1 MNANFATDYETILQ
15 KVDRVD
21 PMRYGK
27 TRNYINGAVSYLSP
41 YLSRGVIS
49 TQQVLEHLLS
59 KGFQLQQMET
69 FVKELCWRDYFQRVG
84 QHKDLNQDIR
94 KKQEPVSNDG
104 IPVMVVKAST
114 GIHGMQATPET
125 EFF

>member
-15 KVDRVD
+15 QVDRVD
-21 PMRYGK
+21 PIRYGK

-59 KGFQLQQMET
+59 KGFQLQRIEP

-94 KKQEPVSNDG
+94 KRQEPVSNDG
-104 IPVMVVKAST
+104 IPGMVVKAKAPASMASM
-114 GIHGMQATPET
+114 MQ
-125 EFF
+125 